1 MKRIALLVAL
11 LVLAV
16 TLSGCLGLGN
26 DFSSTNEMIAAANTD
41 RFRAFSAGMIGC
53 GEDEA
58 CKVGLAMAF
67 AGGMGQQDFF
77 RPETVRDYAQAFLP
91 YATLGVDVFRLW
103 GGFSGGGSG
112 GYVVTGDNN
121 SFSGIGNDLV
131 ADNESS
137 LSATF
142 SSSTSLTSSEGNRDF
157 SLGSDAGTIDDTGI
171 VDPVTVDDDVSTE
184 PVTVTEN

>member
-1 MKRIALLVAL
+1 MRKIALIFAVLVM
-11 LVLAV
+11 AV
-16 TLSGCLGLGN
+16 SLSGCI
-26 DFSSTNEMIAAANTD
+26 FSMPEKFTEANAQIAASNDTRLAI
-41 RFRAFSAGMIGC
+41 FGSC
-53 GEDEA
+53 GDNAA
-58 CKVGLAMAF
+58 CQVAVSMAF
-67 AGGMGQQDFF
+67 AGNMGQQQFF
-77 RPETVRDYAQAFLP
+77 RPETARDYLQAFMP

-157 SLGSDAGTIDDTGI
+157 NLGSDAGTIDDTGI
-171 VDPVTVDDDVSTE
+171 IDPVTVDDDISTE